1 MSLLKLKDVI
11 EKVKLSRSS
20 IYSLTKAGA
29 FPPPLRLSERRIAW
43 RTEDVDNWLN
53 NRPVAQNKKDDEHV
67 ELGRISGLPLI

>member
-20 IYSLTKAGA
+20 IYSLSKAGA
-29 FPPPLRLSERRIAW
+29 FPAPLRLSERRIAW

-53 NRPVAQNKKDDEHV
+53 NRPVATK
-67 ELGRISGLPLI
+67 